1 MANLEQLINE
11 KTAADSQWRQQRQTE
26 RQSITEMQDNEIEHI
41 TTDPAAYA
49 RYLNM
54 QADNMTYSPGNI
66 ALVMAQ
72 SPTATVF
79 GTMERW
85 RNMGRNVRNDELGKG
100 IDIFARA
107 ESGKGYSMTAAYDI
121 SQTDGREPRKPLQL
135 TDESKEMEAALKA
148 LLNYSTVPVVA
159 DTEMEAPAFYD
170 QGNLELAINPAYSD
184 SEAFIAIAAEVAHA
198 RFHDRG
204 YNSDYIRADSELD
217 AQSVSYILCRR
228 FGVSRDLPDL
238 SRLPDLYKDW
248 MPENRRA
255 ILDGIQNLSKKISYS
270 IEKDITPPQRSIPV
284 TRRPPRQNTR

>member
-100 IDIFARA
+100 IEIFARA
-107 ESGKGYSMTAAYDI
+107 ESGMGYSITAAYDI

-184 SEAFIAIAAEVAHA
+184 SEVFVAIAAEVAHA

-204 YNSDYIRADSELD
+204 IIVITSGRTANWTPRACPISCAADSASAGICPTCPGYRISTRAGCPRTD
-217 AQSVSYILCRR
+217 APSWTA
-228 FGVSRDLPDL
+228 SR
-238 SRLPDLYKDW
+238 
-248 MPENRRA
+248 
-255 ILDGIQNLSKKISYS
+255 I
-270 IEKDITPPQRSIPV
+270 
-284 TRRPPRQNTR
+284 